1 MVDAG
6 SLEGEGAGSAG
17 DNGGGVEA
25 GNGGVVV
32 LGWATLHTTLA
43 PR

>member
-17 DNGGGVEA
+17 DDGGGVEA
-25 GNGGVVV
+25 GDGNAGVEEVE
-32 LGWATLHTTLA
+32 GD
-43 PR
+43 

>member
-17 DNGGGVEA
+17 DDGGEVEA
-25 GNGGVVV
+25 GDGNAGVEEVE
-32 LGWATLHTTLA
+32 GD
-43 PR
+43 